1 MSLVCTRC
9 SNSGFLNI
17 EEPKGKE
24 GELDCNELLE
34 WAKDNAPDMQIC
46 DCCGNGEDS
55 WYGTPG
61 EHYNSDDPPGYT
73 GPYAYN
79 GGLCECH

>member
-9 SNSGFLNI
+9 DNTGFLNFT
-17 EEPKGKE
+17 ETEGKE
-24 GELDCNELLE
+24 GELDWNELIK
-34 WAKDNAPDMQIC
+34 WAKDNEPDMQIC
-46 DCCGNGEDS
+46 DCCGNGEDA

-61 EHYNSDDPPGYT
+61 EHYNSDDPPGHD